1 MKLQIQTIISSSCL
15 PVFCSVKNRD
25 VVENLPNT
33 PQEQKQ
39 KPHES
44 VNEDGFTLFE
54 EYRGMIIHIDKK
66 KQAHISIPTSEQP
79 PYKAN
84 LSRLRTFIKEK
95 TDET

>member
-1 MKLQIQTIISSSCL
+1 MKLQIQTITSFLLLAGIL
-15 PVFCSVKNRD
+15 LAGCSVKNRD

-39 KPHES
+39 KSHKS

-66 KQAHISIPTSEQP
+66 KQAYIYFDI
-79 PYKAN
+79 
-84 LSRLRTFIKEK
+84 RTNPLTKQAPN
-95 TDET
+95 